1 MFSSMKEL
9 RKRSDFCSFF
19 PSVVQIL
26 QNLFKLYISIHTR
39 KYYIIL
45 SYWLIFNL
53 SNFFIYLGIIVGG
66 GTSFIKSKSLSLEDV
81 LAGGGGNETL
91 GLITLALG
99 LFTRFVTNF
108 AEIILLLSESIC
120 PVYFVNFFGILQ
132 LQRLKN

>member
-1 MFSSMKEL
+1 MKEL

-26 QNLFKLYISIHTR
+26 QNLFKLYISIHIK
-39 KYYIIL
+39 KYYTIIL
-45 SYWLIFNL
+45 THIQPKQ
-53 SNFFIYLGIIVGG
+53 FFIYLGIIVGG

-81 LAGGGGNETL
+81 LAGGGGSETL
-91 GLITLALG
+91 GLIALG
-99 LFTRFVTNF
+99 LLICFVTNF

-132 LQRLKN
+132 LQRLKTQISLLS